1 MEARL
6 VAMEDRLVEKQMK
19 REEELMLERI
29 KAEEQQE
36 KQQEFFLQ
44 AF

>member
-1 MEARL
+1 MEVRL
-6 VAMEDRLVEKQMK
+6 AAMEDRLVEKQMK
-19 REEELMLERI
+19 CEEELMLERI

-44 AF
+44 TF